1 MIQSIE
7 LLKNRYYNLIT
18 YVDVNN
24 TTEEILQILERLAN
38 LLNIEK
44 AVENEITI
52 QSTNIV
58 LEENRDTPRFCRKIS
73 LVDYSKYAFAYI
85 KKFYFIPLVE
95 AAQKEIEDA
104 EAELE
109 KIKGER
115 NPIVRERLESTLR
128 SKKVIK
134 GAIIKAR
141 NSKYLEEVQEPF
153 RTNLTNEIELDY
165 NKNGGILPEYIKE
178 YAYRELTALAYGDA
192 FDFYPT
198 PTSVVNK
205 MVELANIKDSQLI
218 LEPSAGKGDILDAI
232 AHYNNT
238 VQLDFCEFNKYNTE
252 ILELKCYNRVGQDFL
267 MLKPEQSAKYDR
279 ILMNPPFE
287 DRADIQHIRHAF
299 EFLKDDGILV
309 AVITNK
315 SISNATP
322 ETAKMRQDVE
332 LFGQIVELDE
342 NVMTTDAERK
352 ATVSISLIVL
362 ERARYLAY
370 LAQRETLVNI
380 EDIQV
385 NDYFLD
391 TQSDLIWQVIEYNDF
406 ILKLAN
412 KIAVGVEKTYDLGK
426 IPLRSSLRPISEE
439 DALEIIKT
447 KRNSIEEL
455 KTSIESQC
463 NNMDFNT
470 FCANGEYIPLTNLIT
485 ARPQFAQSPKY
496 NYLEEINISIQPG
509 FNLSQTAIDG
519 FNLATEAMETSG
531 AFLLTDGTGA
541 GKTIQQLLVAK
552 YFVDKHK
559 KPFLIVTKDDRII
572 EQAFIGDA
580 KRIGIN
586 NIIKKIPLE
595 LLYSPTKMA
604 KFLEGEFIYIMTYT
618 NFDLVQKPDGE
629 ASNAKELEGYNKAKQ
644 KAKESGQKWDKELR
658 ELVKLYPSKEDKKQK
673 TYLKAK
679 SDIEFKKEN
688 DPALAELYE
697 REEEWRLWNKKLYNA
712 IGNKLCGISFDEC
725 HELKNWDDYDF
736 QKGFRAKR
744 AMWVSEVCDHRL
756 FVSATPCDR
765 AEAMLYLY
773 QANVFPSKKF
783 FEKFL
788 IQAGFVKVDE
798 KKNNMGKIVKRA
810 ALKAPKEGGD
820 SAIRAQLVQNVYEDM
835 TEDGKMIKREIPLTN
850 YNIDLINVQVP
861 QTALD
866 TIARIE
872 TYFADYEREKKDA
885 KDSGEEAPKREGS
898 NVYDEI
904 LKSLE
909 PYKISK
915 TIEIVENEIKNCRS
929 VVVFASLVAEG
940 ETGKQWGEI
949 KGGTVETLY
958 NYFSN
963 LYGEDKVGKVVGA
976 ANEKARAKVLQDV
989 ADFQQ
994 NKKFIII
1001 ATPQAGGT
1009 GISLDDQLGTRPR
1022 SLICMT
1028 APLNAEGNVQM
1039 LGRIYRLQTKTCANA
1054 FYIFAEDNYVE
1065 EWLAELVANKMILLN
1080 ATVGG
1085 EVEKLNIGSL
1095 KMGDV
1100 DDSLDSL
1107 ESFKNTTGN
1116 DKEDRITS
1124 HKLYHRWSTNDWID
1138 GADYPD
1144 NINLKIRYIQEGR
1157 KKGNGKIQIKSTS
1170 KANLLSWAL
1179 SNKETLD
1186 NFGFKL
1192 ISDRYEGTMYS
1203 CDITYSPTNANNTEF
1218 RERWG
1223 WVINI
1228 ILPQFSR
1235 FITGEDTNTYNVGDI
1250 LKLTQSQ
1257 PLGGK
1262 AGDKVEVVNFR
1273 KRPVTKIKV
1282 SEKIYKDVFEYLYD
1296 VNILDGDSIGVKLL
1310 RLKSFELAFENATE
1324 LMSKLDYYTQIKSS
1338 LDEINTELKL
1348 DTNSFKYKNYDV
1360 INKHLELSN
1369 SYSDV
1374 FGVWSRYYKDKG
1386 ADYLFTFHFDTEL
1399 NNKLTI
1405 GSFNAYNEQHRLVLP
1420 MLINFINKFLNTDFT
1435 IENSLK
1441 DYDYETYAKYIAKNN
1456 ESSLPK
1462 VTIPVSS
1469 GSSENR
1475 SSNEDDTNKSENVG
1489 VEVITQNEDTSVN
1502 YNPYGTLKTRL
1513 GFSITAKGKEW
1524 IREILS
1530 YNPNVTS
1537 GYSFQGEWMNRVGS
1551 SDDYSTSKLYL
1562 YAITINNM
1570 NNYALFTIDSN
1581 RDINV
1586 IHTLKDTNNRDW
1598 AKEFWK
1604 YIDNYYKG
1612 VPLSDDLDNLDN
1624 DSTLSDKIE
1633 DDKFKD
1639 NREKYDVFVKKTF
1652 GNDFKIG
1659 IDKDFVNVYN
1669 KDNQIV
1675 GQIVKYDG
1683 KIIKGQIDMFSDI
1696 NSNNYLAE
1704 LLELRNLLLL
1714 KTAIKNKKVEE
1725 YNTLFG
1731 LSETTDRNEIRN
1743 SIFDTLETYYNK
1755 VKTGTFEMND
1765 LLNTIAPVIRI

>member
-24 TTEEILQILERLAN
+24 TTDEILQLLERLGN

-115 NPIVRERLESTLR
+115 NPIVRERLETILK
-128 SKKVIK
+128 SKKVYK
-134 GAIIKAR
+134 TAVIKAR

-153 RTNLTNEIELDY
+153 RTNLTNEIEVDY

-178 YAYRELTALAYGDA
+178 YAYKELTALAYVDA

-198 PTSVVNK
+198 PPSVINK

-252 ILELKCYNRVGQDFL
+252 ILELKCYNKVGQDFL
-267 MLKPEQSAKYDR
+267 MLDPDNNAKYDR

-332 LFGQIVELDE
+332 LFGTIVELDE

-352 ATVSISLIVL
+352 ATVSISLVVL

-370 LAQRETLVNI
+370 QAQRETLVNI
-380 EDIQV
+380 EDIKV

-391 TQSDLIWQVIEYNDF
+391 TQSDLIWQVVEYNDF

-412 KIAVGVEKTYDLGK
+412 KIAIGVQKTYDLAK
-426 IPLRSSLRPISEE
+426 IPLRSSLRPILEE

-455 KTSIESQC
+455 KTSIDTQC

-552 YFVDKHK
+552 YFVDKNK

-580 KRIGIN
+580 KRIGIDS
-586 NIIKKIPLE
+586 IIKKIPKE

-604 KFLEGEFIYIMTYT
+604 EFLEGEFIYIMTYN
-618 NFDLVQKPDGE
+618 NFDLVEKPDGE
-629 ASNAKELEGYNKAKQ
+629 ASNAKALEGYNNAKR
-644 KAKESGQKWDKELR
+644 KAKESAVKWDKELR
-658 ELVKLYPSKEDKKQK
+658 ELVKLYPSKEDKKEK
-673 TYLKAK
+673 TYLRAKA
-679 SDIEFKKEN
+679 DIQFKKEN

-697 REEEWRLWNKKLYNA
+697 REEEWRLWNKELYNN

-725 HELKNWDDYDF
+725 HELKNWNDYDF
-736 QKGFRAKR
+736 QTGFRAKR
-744 AMWVSEVCDHRL
+744 AMWISEVCEHRL

-773 QANVFPSKKF
+773 QANVFPTKKF

-798 KKNNMGKIVKRA
+798 KKNAMGKIVKRA

-866 TIARIE
+866 TISRIE
-872 TYFADYEREKKDA
+872 TYFADYEKEKKNA
-885 KDSGEEAPKREGS
+885 KDSGEETPKREGS

-929 VVVFASLVAEG
+929 VVVFASLVNEG

-976 ANEKARAKVLQDV
+976 ANDKARAKVLQDV

-1054 FYIFAEDNYVE
+1054 FYVFAEDNYVE

-1085 EVEKLNIGSL
+1085 EVDKLNIGSL

-1157 KKGNGKIQIKSTS
+1157 KKGNGKIQIKSTT

-1179 SNKETLD
+1179 ANKETLE

-1203 CDITYSPTNANNTEF
+1203 CDIGYSPTNANNTEF

-1262 AGDKVEVVNFR
+1262 SGDKVEVVNFR
-1273 KRPVTKIKV
+1273 KRPVTKVKV

-1310 RLKSFELAFENATE
+1310 RLKSFELEFENGAE
-1324 LMSKLDYYTQIKSS
+1324 LISKLDNYTRIWSNI
-1338 LDEINTELKL
+1338 DEINTDWSLN
-1348 DTNSFKYKNYDV
+1348 NSPYTIYNLE
-1360 INKHLELSN
+1360 KHIEISH
-1369 SYSDV
+1369 SYSNV
-1374 FGVWSRYYKDKG
+1374 FSVKSYNKQNSNKSGSLFGFYFDKEQN
-1386 ADYLFTFHFDTEL
+1386 D
-1399 NNKLTI
+1399 KLVI
-1405 GSFNAYNEQHRLVLP
+1405 SSFNAYNDEHRLVLP
-1420 MLINFINKFLNTDFT
+1420 LFINFINKYLNTDFT

-1441 DYDYETYAKYIAKNN
+1441 DYDYETYQKYITKNN
-1456 ESSLPK
+1456 ESALPT
-1462 VTIPVSS
+1462 VTIPVTS
-1469 GSSENR
+1469 GENDTANNSE
-1475 SSNEDDTNKSENVG
+1475 DGG
-1489 VEVITQNEDTSVN
+1489 VEVITQNEDISVN
-1502 YNPYGTLKTRL
+1502 YNPFGILKTRL
-1513 GFSITAKGKEW
+1513 GFSIIAKGKTW
-1524 IREILS
+1524 VREILS
-1530 YNPNVTS
+1530 YNPNITS
-1537 GYSFQGEWMNRVGS
+1537 GFSFEGQFMPRDMSAN
-1551 SDDYSTSKLYL
+1551 YSTSKLYL

-1581 RDINV
+1581 RDIN
-1586 IHTLKDTNNRDW
+1586 IIYTLKETTARDW

-1612 VPLSDDLDNLDN
+1612 VPLADKLDNLDN
-1624 DSTLSDKIE
+1624 NNLSDKIE
-1633 DDKFKD
+1633 DDKFKE
-1639 NREKYDVFVKKTF
+1639 NRNNYDLFVKKTF
-1652 GNDFKIG
+1652 GNDYKIG
-1659 IDKDFVNVYN
+1659 IDNDFVNVYN
-1669 KDNQIV
+1669 KNNQIV

-1683 KIIKGQIDMFSDI
+1683 KIIKGQFNMFSDV
-1696 NSNNYLAE
+1696 NTTNYLAKM
-1704 LLELRNLLLL
+1704 LELRNLLLL

-1743 SIFDTLETYYNK
+1743 SIFDTLESYYNK